1 MFKVTCIRA
10 CANFLTENRPA
21 RKKQHGHDIIK
32 MIKGKT
38 QDLRILYPTML
49 SLGFEGEIEIST
61 KKEKLNYL
69 SITKLTLQTMIKGL

>member
-10 CANFLTENRPA
+10 SAKFLTENRTA

-38 QDLRILYPTML
+38 QDLRILYPAML
-49 SLGFEGEIEIST
+49 SLGFEGEREIST
-61 KKEKLNYL
+61 KKEKLNCL
-69 SITKLTLQTMIKGL
+69 SITKLTLQAMIKGL